1 MALLSRLLLYA
12 SIEFQM
18 FLWLL
23 SFSWHPRMFTSRLQL
38 LLRSK
43 WRRCGRSRNHFPSC
57 VFTQLVSGTQPM
69 ANRACFRMPKTKD
82 AIRIPDNAIT
92 INDLRRHIC
101 KIYNIPCLSLFFLHA
116 WTNRG
121 SKKKT
126 VVLKDD
132 QYIVDLE
139 DNHGGT
145 SPLMITLCWGF
156 RNERRKRQQPELEDR
171 QDRTRKQARLDKHV
185 CAICN
190 RAECDG
196 MSCDVM
202 SCVGQYAQNEAAM
215 TAESNSLKAEIEEYK
230 HKCEGCDCKR
240 EGCDYFL
247 QSSCWA

>member
-1 MALLSRLLLYA
+1 MVVVIQLA
-12 SIEFQM
+12 SKDVYV
-18 FLWLL
+18 
-23 SFSWHPRMFTSRLQL
+23 HLQL

-43 WRRCGRSRNHFPSC
+43 WRRCGRNRNHFPSC
-57 VFTQLVSGTQPM
+57 VVTQLVSGTQPM
-69 ANRACFRMPKTKD
+69 ENRACFRMPKTKD
-82 AIRIPDNAIT
+82 AIRIPDKAIT

-101 KIYNIPCLSLFFLHA
+101 KIYDIQCLSLFFLRA

-171 QDRTRKQARLDKHV
+171 QDRTRKQERLDKHV

-230 HKCEGCDCKR
+230 HKCEGCGCKR
-240 EGCDYFL
+240 EGCDCFL
-247 QSSCWA
+247 QSSC